1 MDSEG
6 FLLDDP
12 RGRAWIKI
20 AEPHVEESLV
30 ADESCVCELSL
41 DFFIFLSNVFQ
52 FKGLEPRG

>member
-41 DFFIFLSNVFQ
+41 DFLYFFISFKCLSI
-52 FKGLEPRG
+52 